1 MRGTVDFDVAV
12 VGGGI
17 HGAGVAQAAAAA
29 GYSVVLLEQTALAAG
44 TSSRSSKLVHGGLR
58 YLETADFALVHGSLR
73 EREILLRIAPDLV
86 RRQQFF
92 IPVYRDSSR
101 SRWWIAAGLALY
113 ALLVGPKR
121 ADARFHVVP
130 RSGWGELDGL
140 STDGLK
146 GVFRYTDAQT
156 DDAALTRAVMRS
168 AEELGAT
175 LLCPARVHAGRLLE
189 DGVELEYE
197 DAGEHQ
203 RLMARVVVNAAGP
216 WSARL
221 AACFD
226 PSLPM
231 VPVENVQGAH
241 LELPGRIERG
251 CYYLEVPE
259 DRRAVFVMP
268 WRGDR
273 TLLGTTENPYQG
285 DPAKVTVLDKEKH
298 YLLAAYHRYFPR
310 RSDEILDAW
319 AGLRVLPAG
328 HERTFGRSRETQLPV
343 DRPGRP
349 RAVSILGGKLTAY
362 RATGDK
368 VMDILKPSL
377 PQRKRKADTRTLT
390 LGKA

>member
-1 MRGTVDFDVAV
+1 MKGPVDFDVAV
-12 VGGGI
+12 IGGGI
-17 HGAGVAQAAAAA
+17 HGVGVAQAAAAA
-29 GYSVVLLEQTALAAG
+29 GYSVALLEQSALAAG
-44 TSSRSSKLVHGGLR
+44 TSSRSSKLIHGGLR
-58 YLETADFALVHGSLR
+58 YLETADFSLVRESLR
-73 EREILLRIAPDLV
+73 ERQLLLRNAPDLV
-86 RRQQFF
+86 RRRQFF

-113 ALLVGPKR
+113 ALLVGPGSR
-121 ADARFHVVP
+121 DARFHVVP
-130 RSGWGELDGL
+130 RSGWADLDGL

-168 AEELGAT
+168 AEDLGAT
-175 LLCPARVHAGRLLE
+175 LLCPARLRAGRLLE
-189 DGVELEYE
+189 DAVELEYE
-197 DAGEHQ
+197 QASERR
-203 RLMARVVVNAAGP
+203 RLAARVVVNAAGP

-221 AACFD
+221 AALFD
-226 PSLPM
+226 PPLPT

-285 DPAKVTVLDKEKH
+285 DPAEVTVLDKEKN
-298 YLLAAYHRYFPR
+298 YLLAAYRRYFPG
-310 RSDEILDAW
+310 RSQEILDAW

-343 DRPGRP
+343 DRPDRP
-349 RAVSILGGKLTAY
+349 RVVSILGGKLTAY
-362 RATGDK
+362 RATAEK

-377 PQRKRKADTRTLT
+377 PSRKRRADTRTLT